1 MNADCLK
8 VVDGGKIIADHR
20 ICPYR
25 HQFIKDASHFQ
36 GIVRRRRGALE
47 DYRRQFQRYGEAGIN
62 FINGGIEDCH
72 PNLYYHWRKILDL
85 SEGYPEEAV
94 KTALNHCLDYRAFS
108 FSVFR
113 NVLGKLQIR
122 REIDPS
128 MVTVCGRCR
137 EDLPAAGGT
146 GIGKVD

>member
-1 MNADCLK
+1 MQC
-8 VVDGGKIIADHR
+8 
-20 ICPYR
+20 
-25 HQFIKDASHFQ
+25 
-36 GIVRRRRGALE
+36 
-47 DYRRQFQRYGEAGIN
+47 
-62 FINGGIEDCH
+62 GIEDCH

-85 SEGYPEEAV
+85 SEGYPAEAV
-94 KTALNHCLDYRAFS
+94 QTALRHCLDYRAFS

-137 EDLPAAGGT
+137 EDLPKEVSRPLAYYELALPASN
-146 GIGKVD
+146 